1 MFPWR
6 VRVLLAVI
14 ALGSA
19 IGLSATL
26 AGQSGASSSKNDIE
40 WRFFGGD
47 AGATRYS
54 SANQIT
60 AANVRDLRV
69 AWRWSARN
77 FGPRP
82 ASYDAGQSPDRRW
95 RDVHDGEHQSRCRGT
110 RCRHR
115 PIAVALAPDR
125 RVAAMVRHHRSAREN
140 LRPRRQLLDGRRGRR
155 ADLCRHEQLHA
166 RRARREDRATGVELR
181 QGRCRRSGREPA
193 LERAAWI
200 ASRRP
205 GVQHVSRGHRR
216 QRPGGA
222 DFDAYRVDAEPS
234 QRVHQRTVADEH
246 PG

>member
-1 MFPWR
+1 MLPWK
-6 VRVLLAVI
+6 VRVLLAVV

-26 AGQSGASSSKNDIE
+26 AGQTGAGSSKSETE

-54 SANQIT
+54 PANQINCRQRPRSSRGLALVGAELRST
-60 AANVRDLRV
+60 ARE
-69 AWRWSARN
+69 
-77 FGPRP
+77 P
-82 ASYDAGQSPDRRW
+82 DAGQSPDRRW
-95 RDVHDGEHQSRCRGT
+95 RDVHDGGHQSRCRGT

-140 LRPRRQLLDGRRGRR
+140 LWPRRHLLDGWRGRR

-181 QGRCRRSGREPA
+181 QGRRRRSGSEPA
-193 LERAAWI
+193 LERAAGI
-200 ASRRP
+200 AS
-205 GVQHVSRGHRR
+205 
-216 QRPGGA
+216 
-222 DFDAYRVDAEPS
+222 
-234 QRVHQRTVADEH
+234 
-246 PG
+246 